1 MYSVFAFVAAITP
14 AGTYFNLKLA
24 MLLSLV
30 AEAHEVL
37 TGPLHTVVS
46 GFS

>member
-1 MYSVFAFVAAITP
+1 MRVSLLLICVADVTP

-30 AEAHEVL
+30 AEDDEV
-37 TGPLHTVVS
+37 
-46 GFS
+46 